1 MEEKNKK
8 FKSGFVSIV
17 GKPNVGKSTLL
28 NRLIGQP
35 IAGVSVKP
43 QTTRKRQLGILTNET
58 AQIIFVDSPGLHEP
72 KDRLSQFINTE
83 AEFALK
89 DADIILFLADG
100 ATPPDTQDQLLAEKI
115 LELAAGTP
123 TLMALNK
130 SDAVSGRV
138 FADNRKLFEKL
149 IPEARQLPISAQ
161 TGEGVAQ
168 LLSLIGELLPEG
180 PEYYP
185 QDQITDEFERHIA
198 AEMIRAAAMSNLEDE
213 LPYAIAV
220 RTDEY
225 SERENG
231 TIYIKATIFVERD
244 GQKAIVVG
252 KGGERIKKI
261 GSKARVDIEAMS
273 GEKVY
278 LDLTVKVKNDW
289 KNDTRFLRAL
299 GLGTDRS

>member
-35 IAGVSVKP
+35 IAGVSAKP

>member
-1 MEEKNKK
+1 
-8 FKSGFVSIV
+8 
-17 GKPNVGKSTLL
+17 
-28 NRLIGQP
+28 
-35 IAGVSVKP
+35 
-43 QTTRKRQLGILTNET
+43 
-58 AQIIFVDSPGLHEP
+58 
-72 KDRLSQFINTE
+72 
-83 AEFALK
+83 
-89 DADIILFLADG
+89 
-100 ATPPDTQDQLLAEKI
+100 
-115 LELAAGTP
+115 
-123 TLMALNK
+123 MALNK

>member
-28 NRLIGQP
+28 NRLMGQP
-35 IAGVSVKP
+35 IAGVSAKP

-130 SDAVSGRV
+130 SDAVSGRF

>member
-28 NRLIGQP
+28 NRLMGQP
-35 IAGVSVKP
+35 IAGVSAKP

>member
-35 IAGVSVKP
+35 IAGVSAKP

-278 LDLTVKVKNDW
+278 LDLTVK
-289 KNDTRFLRAL
+289 
-299 GLGTDRS
+299 

>member
-28 NRLIGQP
+28 NRLMGQP
-35 IAGVSVKP
+35 IVGVSAKP